1 MTTPYSPHRVSY
13 VIEDNESVLNIT
25 VDGQPVMANL
35 EIMHNDQGFYIEDSF
50 SPSEEEIYGK
60 SRLDRIKIL
69 ALAELNI
76 FHEKEVADKN
86 FDYALPK
93 LAKDAVQG
101 VIRLK
106 ETYRNKAG
114 DVFPAGH
121 LMIITKRNK
130 KSKTVELRPIKGNII
145 LDEDAIEFL
154 GNKVDLGFDENQ

>member
-13 VIEDNESVLNIT
+13 VIEDNEAILRIT
-25 VDGQPVMANL
+25 VDGQPRMANL

-60 SRLDRIKIL
+60 ARLDRIKIL
-69 ALAELNI
+69 ALADLNT
-76 FHEKEVADKN
+76 FYEKDVVDKSRS
-86 FDYALPK
+86 YTLPK

-101 VIRLK
+101 VVRLK
-106 ETYRNKAG
+106 NSYRNQAG
-114 DVFPAGH
+114 EVFPAGQ